1 MPIVICEMD
10 LTKLMEGNYKPKAIT
25 KIGKTPIKVV
35 LSDKKIIEV
44 VDNDPLLQQQL
55 VDAGQDVIKAAAK
68 DAAKV
73 LMSWEKSL
81 LNAVKNSGRS
91 GDAEAFAYGFET
103 DYKRLADDVGSDVEK
118 ALKAVW
124 KKYTATNKE
133 YKRYKWSNGF
143 TIAFGVFGVGASI
156 AGAVGAA
163 GTANPIACA
172 CSIAAAMKAA
182 SKTMQTIRSL
192 RKDAGSAY
200 TDLHKG
206 LEKVKTEYAN
216 FNKTQ
221 KSAKEVLA
229 SAADQL
235 LTAQLPSLRT
245 SEKNLKTFRKKLK
258 GVEVNL
264 HKVSKELN
272 TALKKSGALVK
283 DTKNMPKELKTKIES
298 DVKKLEKSVGDGIGK
313 IGDMLGQ
320 IKQGE
325 KDADNA
331 KATIDQLMLGV
342 DEKIVKNAGR
352 FLGLVSMGLDVWG
365 GNVEGGDFRDALA
378 IIGYSMSGAET
389 VKDAYE
395 DHFNK

>member
-1 MPIVICEMD
+1 MD

-25 KIGKTPIKVV
+25 KLGKTPIKVV

-73 LMSWEKSL
+73 LMSWEKDL
-81 LNAVKNSGRS
+81 LKAVKNSGRS

-103 DYKRLADDVGSDVEK
+103 DYKRLADDAGSDVEK

-163 GTANPIACA
+163 GTANPIACT

-206 LEKVKTEYAN
+206 LEKVKTEYAK

-221 KSAKEVLA
+221 KSAKEVVA

-283 DTKNMPKELKTKIES
+283 DTKNMPEGLQKKIVS

-352 FLGLVSMGLDVWG
+352 FLGFVSMGLDVWG
-365 GNVEGGDFRDALA
+365 GNVEGGDFRDTLA
-378 IIGYSMSGAET
+378 IIGYSMSAAET